1 MGPGLVLWQASGFAF
16 TVVLG
21 TVLHFLYGWTGD
33 SRWVAP
39 FSAVNESTG
48 EHMKLLFVPLLLF
61 AVVQSFYGREYP
73 HFWCVK
79 AAGTV
84 TGLLLI
90 PLLFYA
96 YNGALGRSPDWVN
109 IALFFVAAAG
119 TFVLEYHLFRR
130 GGGGCPYPWMG
141 GALMAALGVLFVVFT
156 FLPPQ
161 LPLFRDPLTGLYG
174 LKS

>member
-1 MGPGLVLWQASGFAF
+1 MPSGLWAWQASGFAF
-16 TVVLG
+16 TVVMG
-21 TVLHFLYGWTGD
+21 TVLHFLYDWTGGN
-33 SRWVAP
+33 RFVAL
-39 FSAVNESTG
+39 FSAVNESTW
-48 EHMKLLFVPLLLF
+48 EHMKLLYFPMLLF

-79 AAGTV
+79 AAGAA

-119 TFVLEYHLFRR
+119 AFLLESHLFRR
-130 GGGGCPYPWMG
+130 GGGGCPVPWLG
-141 GALMAALGVLFVVFT
+141 GATLALWGVLFAVFT
-156 FLPPQ
+156 FVPPLLPI
-161 LPLFRDPLTGLYG
+161 FRDPLTGTYG
-174 LKS
+174 IK

>member
-1 MGPGLVLWQASGFAF
+1 MQAWLAVWQAAGFAF

-21 TVLHFLYGWTGD
+21 TLQHFLYGWTGG

-39 FSAVNESTG
+39 FAAVNESTW
-48 EHMKLLFVPLLLF
+48 EHMKLLYFPMLLF

-79 AAGTV
+79 AVGTV

-96 YNGALGRSPDWVN
+96 CNGAFGRSSGWVN
-109 IALFFVAAAG
+109 IALFFVSAAG
-119 TFVLEYHLFRR
+119 AFLLETHLFRR
-130 GGGGCPYPWMG
+130 GGGACSTPWMG
-141 GALMAALGVLFVVFT
+141 GVLMAALGVLFVVFT
-156 FLPPQ
+156 FLPPP
-161 LPLFRDPLTGLYG
+161 LPLFRDPLTGTYG
-174 LKS
+174 LKP

>member
-1 MGPGLVLWQASGFAF
+1 MGSGLVLWQAAGFAF

-21 TVLHFLYGWTGD
+21 TVLHFLYGWTGE
-33 SRWVAP
+33 SRLVAA
-39 FSAVNESTG
+39 FAAVNESTW
-48 EHMKLLFVPLLLF
+48 EHMKLLFFPMVLF
-61 AVVQSFYGREYP
+61 AAVQSFYGRDYP
-73 HFWCVK
+73 HFWCAK
-79 AAGTV
+79 AAGTA

-119 TFVLEYHLFRR
+119 AYWLEYHLLRR
-130 GGGGCPYPWMG
+130 GGGGCPVPWLG
-141 GALMAALGVLFVVFT
+141 GVLLAVVGVLFVVFT

-161 LPLFRDPLTGLYG
+161 LPLFRDPVTGNYG
-174 LKS
+174 I